1 MPVVIPHTF
10 TSNTNIEGPEV
21 QANNN
26 AIKNWLNGGFRA
38 APTDVLTSKWIK
50 ASMIM
55 NGY

>member
-26 AIKNWLNGGFRA
+26 AIKNWVG
-38 APTDVLTSKWIK
+38 S
-50 ASMIM
+50 
-55 NGY
+55 